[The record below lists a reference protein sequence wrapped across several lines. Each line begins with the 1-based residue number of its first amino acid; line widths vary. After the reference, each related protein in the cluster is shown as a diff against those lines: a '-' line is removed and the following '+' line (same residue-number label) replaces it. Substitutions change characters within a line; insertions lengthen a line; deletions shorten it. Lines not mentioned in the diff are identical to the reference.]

1 MEQSQRDRIILSCNA
16 ALEQART
23 RIKDLS
29 GRDAYSIKMEYLEW
43 MAMGVD
49 EVEVDYS
56 TDHNQWEYE

>member
-1 MEQSQRDRIILSCNA
+1 MEQSQRDRILLSCTN

-49 EVEVDYS
+49 EVEVDYT